1 MLQRVVKALGVALPP
16 NRLALLLLVAGGAVI
31 ADSFVHS
38 ARAQC
43 PANSQ
48 IYIDPR
54 LVPQRQHMSHEQ
66 AMRILSIPGMPES
79 TKNWALDAYY
89 NQYQPI
95 QIPFRGG
102 TVLISPTDPC
112 IQQYIGR

>member
-1 MLQRVVKALGVALPP
+1 MFQWVMTALGVAAISI
-16 NRLALLLLVAGGAVI
+16 RLALFLLVAGGTVI

-38 ARAQC
+38 ANAQC
-43 PANSQ
+43 PTGSQ
-48 IYIDPR
+48 IYIDTR
-54 LVPQRQHMSHEQ
+54 LVPQRQRMSHEQ
-66 AMRILSIPGMPES
+66 AMRILSVPGMPENV
-79 TKNWALDAYY
+79 KNWAIESYY
-89 NQYQPI
+89 TQFQPI